1 MPTTGTQGGILMSQ
15 TNTMAMGGGQITQNV
30 VCTNAPPQTLTST
43 TGPQN
48 QMNMQVTCEHVF
60 LRNRMIIYQ

>member
-60 LRNRMIIYQ
+60 LRNR